1 MMKRILEFFNKDD
14 SANVAM
20 ERLQIIVSHKK
31 TNKETET
38 PLYLLSMKQELLDVI
53 SKYVKVDSDMINVNL
68 EKSGPNDTLE
78 INVELPEN

>member
-1 MMKRILEFFNKDD
+1 MKRFLEFFKKDD

-31 TNKETET
+31 TNREKQT
-38 PLYLLSMKQELLDVI
+38 PNYLLVMKQELLDVI

>member
-1 MMKRILEFFNKDD
+1 MKRFLEFFKKDD

-31 TNKETET
+31 TNREKQT
-38 PLYLLSMKQELLDVI
+38 PNYLLGMKQELLDVI